1 MMTSKVVP
9 KTRLAWNVEG
19 KGLHKPALI
28 VYLYYKKKKLSSI
41 YVQRDF
47 YKLKEGRI
55 LFFEIL

>member
-28 VYLYYKKKKLSSI
+28 VYLYYKKKKIVEYICAERFL
-41 YVQRDF
+41 
-47 YKLKEGRI
+47 
-55 LFFEIL
+55 